1 MSTHPWEP
9 SQLIE
14 KKYFKSLTDIA
25 DFLQKSIEK
34 EHDPYRIIWILRHTL
49 IKPAFNRFA
58 YEAARKMVTNL
69 YVSNAKSWRHAA
81 SKSGKGR
88 IIYEV
93 LKQEMQGPV
102 GSMINFQIQRNAE
115 LITTLPQDI
124 AGRVTNYVQQESLKG
139 RRASDIARDIQN
151 MFPESSR
158 AKASLIARTE
168 VSKTSTALTR
178 ARAENIGIAWYEWV
192 TSEDARV
199 RSSHRIMDR
208 VIVNWNDPPSPE
220 KLLGMKNAPAPYH
233 AGNIYNCRCFP
244 APVVNFSR
252 LQWPHK
258 VFTNGSITTMTK
270 AQFEKLARIA
280 A

>member
-34 EHDPYRIIWILRHTL
+34 EHDPYRILWILRHTL

-58 YEAARKMVTNL
+58 YEVARKMVTHL
-69 YVSNAKSWRHAA
+69 YTSNAKSWRHAA
-81 SKSGKGR
+81 REGGKGR
-88 IIYEV
+88 IIYEA
-93 LKQEMQGPV
+93 LRRELEGPV
-102 GSMINFQIQRNAE
+102 NGALNFQIERNAE
-115 LITTLPQDI
+115 LIKTLPQDI
-124 AGRVTNYVQQESLKG
+124 ASRVDNFISQETLKG
-139 RRASDIARDIQN
+139 RRVSDIARDIQK

-178 ARAENIGIAWYEWV
+178 ARAESIGIAWYEWV
-192 TSEDARV
+192 TSEDSRV

-208 VIVNWNDPPSPE
+208 VLVNWNDPPSPE
-220 KLLGMKNAPAPYH
+220 KLLGIKNAPDPYH

-244 APVVNFSR
+244 APVVNINR

-258 VFTNGSITTMTK
+258 VFTGGSITTMTK
-270 AQFEKLARIA
+270 AQFERLASRA